1 MTPACNLGLRKKV
14 MSLPGKTLFSEQQL
28 QTRIRELGA
37 DITATYAKAPL
48 TVVGLMNGSLFFMV
62 DLLRH
67 LPYQTQMECWRVSS
81 YEGKESTGSLKGL
94 DAIHGAYA
102 GRHVL
107 IVDDILDTGLT
118 LSKVTEKLIALK
130 ALSVESCV
138 LLSKKRQREVDI
150 TPKWSGF
157 EIADEFVIGYGL
169 DLDHQYRPLPM
180 IRVLK

>member
-1 MTPACNLGLRKKV
+1 MP
-14 MSLPGKTLFSEQQL
+14 LPGETLFSEAELQQ
-28 QTRIRELGA
+28 RIQELGVS
-37 DITATYAKAPL
+37 ISETYEDKPL

-94 DAIHGAYA
+94 DAVHGDYTD
-102 GRHVL
+102 RHVL
-107 IVDDILDTGLT
+107 IIDDIFDTGLT
-118 LSKVTEKLIALK
+118 LSKVTEKLHSMNA
-130 ALSVESCV
+130 ASVESCV
-138 LLSKKRQREVDI
+138 LLSKKRERVVEMH
-150 TPKWSGF
+150 PKWIGF
-157 EIADEFVIGYGL
+157 EIEDLFVIGYGL